1 MNLMGQE
8 YEEKGDKAKKV
19 IKISI
24 IVAVIALFIVL
35 GVYMYIYYVDLQ
47 TLKMSVNGESKKITQ
62 DLFVIDDTGNVYVSI
77 KDIASVV
84 GYEYYQGE
92 YGKYTEDA
100 NKCYVANKNEVAGF
114 ELGSNKLYK
123 LDPNSDNQNYE
134 WYELKEPV
142 KILNGKLYCLSDS
155 IQTACNLQFK
165 YDTEKNRIRI
175 TTLERLVSYY
185 QELAISQYQY
195 AGIDTTYANE
205 KAILYN
211 MLVIKKA
218 ETDANGKTV
227 KDKYKYGV
235 ITLDNKNIIGT
246 KYDNIEFTE
255 VTQEFFVTS
264 SKKVGIL
271 SNEGAQKID
280 LSYDEIKILDNELR
294 LYYVRNGETKGVLDK
309 NGKRVVYLEYEKIG
323 LDLSKF
329 PRSNITNNMLL
340 FDNCIPV
347 MKNGKWGLFD
357 KNGNQILDTVYD
369 SIGYI
374 AGTKKDTA
382 ENNLAVIPDIEGIV
396 VCKDEKYG
404 IVNSRGKFIAPCSF
418 DKIYSITNLGKDTY
432 YLTYGTQTITLED
445 YQKLNGNQ
453 SSDIPTESTTT
464 DNTTTDTTNTTNTV
478 STENNAV
485 DTEVGQ

>member
-8 YEEKGDKAKKV
+8 YEEKDDKVKKV

-35 GVYMYIYYVDLQ
+35 GVYMYIYYMDLQ

-62 DLFVIDDTGNVYVSI
+62 DLFVIDDSGSVYVSI
-77 KDIASVV
+77 KDIAPIV

-92 YGKYTEDA
+92 YGKYTEDS
-100 NKCYVANKNEVAGF
+100 NKCYLLNKNEVAGF

-123 LDPNSDNQNYE
+123 VDPNSDNQNYE

-155 IQTACNLQFK
+155 IQTSCNLQFK

-175 TTLERLVSYY
+175 TTLDKLVSYY
-185 QELAISQYQY
+185 QELAVSKYNY
-195 AGIDTTYANE
+195 SGIDTTYANE

-211 MLVIKKA
+211 MLVIRKA
-218 ETDANGKTV
+218 ETDSTGKAL

-294 LYYVRNGETKGVLDK
+294 LYYVRNGEMSGVLDK

-323 LDLSKF
+323 LDISKF
-329 PRSNITNNMLL
+329 PRNNITNNMLL

-374 AGTKKDTA
+374 AGTKKDSA
-382 ENNLAVIPDIEGIV
+382 ENNLAVIPEIEGIV

-404 IVNSRGKFIAPCSF
+404 IVNSRGKFVAPCSF
-418 DKIYSITNLGKDTY
+418 DKIYSITNLGADTY

-453 SSDIPTESTTT
+453 ASTETTE
-464 DNTTTDTTNTTNTV
+464 NTTNTQNTT
-478 STENNAV
+478 TEQASENTVTETNTTVDGTNAM
-485 DTEVGQ
+485 